1 MFNKGDKITFEIE
14 AVSSAGP
21 DNETVYRLKGLP
33 LMFTE
38 EALSCGERAISV
50 SEVYNAGKRSAYEDM
65 VDIIVGRCPQAEP
78 KHIAEAILR
87 YKLPQYEDDL
97 ERGWYTACSTCDTVL
112 DTNIEDP
119 KEYIPPNYCPTCGAE
134 IVDMIRGK

>member
-14 AVSSAGP
+14 AVSPAEHD
-21 DNETVYRLKGLP
+21 DNVVYKLKGLP
-33 LMFTE
+33 LMFTG
-38 EALSCGERAISV
+38 EALKCGEKAVSV
-50 SEVYNAGKRSAYEDM
+50 SEIYNAGKRSAYEDM

-78 KHIAEAILR
+78 KHIAEAVLR

-97 ERGWYTACSTCDTVL
+97 ERGWYTTCSTCNTVL

-119 KEYIPPNYCPTCGAE
+119 KEYTPPNYCPACGAE
-134 IVDMIRGK
+134 IIDVIGGK